1 MCGAI
6 FNASRHAEEYAFD
19 YGETIDTISDV
30 SSSRDYE
37 SDRKQL
43 SVDFEHEL
51 GRLFDPMANP
61 EQVKRQ
67 KENQPDLLGLSM
79 LNDGILVL

>member
-1 MCGAI
+1 LCGAI

-43 SVDFEHEL
+43 SIDFEHEL
-51 GRLFDPMANP
+51 GRLFDPMENP